1 MRARLTTWVVISM
14 AAMLIAASALFALVR
29 R

>member
-14 AAMLIAASALFALVR
+14 AAVLTTASLLFALVR